1 MERDKFSEFV
11 SHMHM
16 RHMQETPK
24 ETNYKEFGK
33 PYEEYVLSNLDFLQ
47 QEYERQKSN
56 QARARLDEFNISGG
70 LHSL

>member
-56 QARARLDEFNISGG
+56 QARARLDEFNIPGG
-70 LHSL
+70 LRSM

>member
-1 MERDKFSEFV
+1 MERDRFSEFV

-16 RHMQETPK
+16 RHLQETPR
-24 ETNYKEFGK
+24 ETNYKELGK
-33 PYEEYVLSNLDFLQ
+33 PYKEYVLSNLDFLQ

-56 QARARLDEFNISGG
+56 QARKRLDEFNIPGG

>member
-24 ETNYKEFGK
+24 ETNHKEFGK

-56 QARARLDEFNISGG
+56 QARARLDEFNIPGG
-70 LHSL
+70 LRSM

>member
-56 QARARLDEFNISGG
+56 QARARLDEFNIPRG
-70 LHSL
+70 LRSM

>member
-1 MERDKFSEFV
+1 MGRDKFSNFV

-24 ETNYKEFGK
+24 ENNYKEFGK

-47 QEYERQKSN
+47 QEYERQESD
-56 QARARLDEFNISGG
+56 QARKRLDEFNIPGG

>member
-1 MERDKFSEFV
+1 MGRDKFSNFV

-47 QEYERQKSN
+47 QEYE
-56 QARARLDEFNISGG
+56 L
-70 LHSL
+70 SLIHI